1 MSELD
6 IARLLN
12 DKVVDFGNERF
23 LEGWNG
29 ATEHIIKLLE
39 DDLWHDIRFVTRSP
53 DEEQTKY
60 HDGECLGCRQIALIK
75 GESQKDN
82 ETVVLLTEGE
92 K

>member
-39 DDLWHDIRFVTRSP
+39 TLKEWESPIPIRETHADSII
-53 DEEQTKY
+53 E
-60 HDGECLGCRQIALIK
+60 LIK
-75 GESQKDN
+75 GEF
-82 ETVVLLTEGE
+82 
-92 K
+92 

>member
-39 DDLWHDIRFVTRSP
+39 EFIENCDLPEVEDRFEWFKDS
-53 DEEQTKY
+53 
-60 HDGECLGCRQIALIK
+60 IK
-75 GESQKDN
+75 GGK
-82 ETVVLLTEGE
+82 
-92 K
+92 